1 MFEDI
6 SYKSLLDRMLSRVPD
21 SFDKREGSIIYDA
34 LAPAALELMGLYIE
48 LGRVLNESFADTASR
63 EFLIL
68 RCRERGIFPKPATN
82 AILRGVF
89 APEKIEVTGTRFN
102 IGEINYTVGEKISDG
117 VYYVT
122 CESPGVIGNRFLGDM
137 LPIDYVN
144 GLESARLTE
153 VLIPG
158 EDEES
163 TEELRKRYLDSFNK
177 KAFGGNVQDYK
188 EKTLEIS
195 GVGAVKVTPVWN
207 GGGTVLLTILDSE
220 LNAPSD
226 ELISAVK
233 NAADPEENSGDGYGF
248 APIGHVVT
256 VKGADK
262 ISINISAV
270 VEYDSGYNF
279 SFLEDEIKNQLS
291 DYLLEQR
298 GEWQESASGL
308 TVRIS
313 RIETR
318 LLSVKG
324 IVDISGTKINGGD
337 GNLTLDFNEI
347 PILGSVEM

>member
-6 SYKSLLDRMLSRVPD
+6 SYRSLLDRMLARVPD

-34 LAPAALELMGLYIE
+34 LAPAALELMGVYIE
-48 LGRVLNESFADTASR
+48 LGRVMNESFADTASR
-63 EFLIL
+63 EFLIR
-68 RCRERGIFPKPATN
+68 RCRERGIFPRAATS
-82 AILRGVF
+82 AVLRGVF
-89 APEKIEVTGTRFN
+89 VPGGVDVAGARFN
-102 IGEINYTVGEKISDG
+102 IGEINYAVSEKISDG

-122 CESPGVIGNRFLGDM
+122 CESAGEVGNRFLGDM
-137 LPIDYVN
+137 LPIDYVD
-144 GLESARLTE
+144 GLESARLVE

-158 EDEES
+158 EDEEG
-163 TEELRKRYLDSFNK
+163 TEALRKRYLDSFDK
-177 KAFGGNVQDYK
+177 KAFGGNIQDYK
-188 EKTLEIS
+188 EKTLAIS

-220 LNAPSD
+220 LNSPSE
-226 ELISAVK
+226 ELISSVK

-248 APIGHVVT
+248 APIGHIVT
-256 VKGADK
+256 VKGAAE
-262 ISINISAV
+262 IPINISAV

-279 SFLEDEIKNQLS
+279 FVLEDEIKKQLS

-298 GEWQESASGL
+298 EEWQESAGL

-324 IVDISGTKINGGD
+324 IVDISDTKINGAA
-337 GNLTLDFNEI
+337 GNVALSFDAI
-347 PILGSVEM
+347 PVLGGVEM

>member
-1 MFEDI
+1 MFEDVTYQSI
-6 SYKSLLDRMLSRVPD
+6 LDRMLSRVPD
-21 SFDKREGSIIYDA
+21 SIDKREGSIIFDA
-34 LAPAALELMGLYIE
+34 LAPAAAELMRVYFE
-48 LGRVLNESFADTASR
+48 LGQVLEESFADTASR

-68 RCRERGIFPKPATN
+68 RCKERGIFPRSATN
-82 AILRGVF
+82 AVLRGVF
-89 APEKIEVTGTRFN
+89 VPSSVDVTDARFN

-117 VYYVT
+117 IYYVT
-122 CESPGVIGNRFLGDM
+122 CESVGEVGNRFLGDM

-144 GLESARLTE
+144 RLESAQLTE

-163 TEELRKRYLDSFNK
+163 TEALRKRYLDSFNK
-177 KAFGGNVQDYK
+177 KAFGGNVQDYI
-188 EKTLEIS
+188 EKTLALS

-220 LNAPSD
+220 LNAPSE

-233 NAADPEENSGDGYGF
+233 NAADPADNSGNGYGF
-248 APIGHVVT
+248 APIGHTVT
-256 VKGADK
+256 VKGADE
-262 ISINISAV
+262 IPINISAV

-279 SFLEDEIKNQLS
+279 FVLEDEIKKQLS
-291 DYLLEQR
+291 GYLMELR

-318 LLSVKG
+318 LLSVTG
-324 IVDISGTKINGGD
+324 IVDISGTMVNGVD
-337 GNLTLDFNEI
+337 GNYSLSAYEI
-347 PILGSVEM
+347 PVLGGVEM